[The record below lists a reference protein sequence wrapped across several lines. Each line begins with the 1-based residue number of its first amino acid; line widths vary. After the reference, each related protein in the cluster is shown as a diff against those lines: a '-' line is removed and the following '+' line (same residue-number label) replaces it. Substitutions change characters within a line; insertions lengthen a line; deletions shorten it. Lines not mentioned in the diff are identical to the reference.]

1 MDIEYGVGKVFCTR
15 CGMAYSKRRN
25 FFPVSYA
32 KLHKGIGYTPVCR
45 KCIDQMF
52 REYLDEFGDT
62 ALAARQ
68 ICRKL
73 DLYYD
78 DRLFELVSN
87 KATPNNVMFQY
98 LYRLTMSTYAGKS
111 YDDTL
116 INENGTIDPRKDSL
130 TKLYVNN
137 TEEESDES
145 EEQVEPVEP
154 EPEPEPE
161 VDEAE
166 EEQVSEDVISF
177 WGKGYTPEMYRRLEQ
192 RWAYWS
198 SKYPEGEELDVG
210 TEVILRQICSLELD
224 INRDRAAGRPV
235 DKSVNTLNTLL
246 GSLNL
251 KPVQKKDDLDSSI
264 NNTPLGVWLYRFE
277 NKRPLPDNYPDSP
290 ILKYIFTWMG
300 HLCKMLGVKGN
311 KYTQLYEEAIRRNT
325 VEKPEYEGDEDD
337 LEDQFLEFLEDSP
350 SYNDA

>member
-15 CGMAYSKRRN
+15 CGMAYTKRRN

-32 KLHKGIGYTPVCR
+32 KLHKGIGYVPVCR

-78 DRLFELVSN
+78 DKLFGLVSN
-87 KATPNNVMFQY
+87 KAAANNVMFQY
-98 LYRLTMSTYAGKS
+98 LYRLTNSTYAGKS

-130 TKLYVNN
+130 TKLYTKNDV
-137 TEEESDES
+137 EEEPTKNEEPADVIEQDPEPIAEEIEEEPVSDEII
-145 EEQVEPVEP
+145 
-154 EPEPEPE
+154 
-161 VDEAE
+161 A
-166 EEQVSEDVISF
+166 F
-177 WGKGYTPEMYRRLEQ
+177 WGKGYSPEMYRRLEQ

-198 SKYPEGEELDVG
+198 SKYPKDEELDIG

-224 INRDRAAGRPV
+224 INRDRAADRPV

-251 KPVQKKDDLDSSI
+251 KPVQKKDDFDSSI

-311 KYTQLYEEAIRRNT
+311 KYTQLYDEAIRRNT
-325 VEKPEYEGDEDD
+325 VDKPEYEGDEDE
-337 LEDQFLEFLEDSP
+337 LEEQFLEFLEDTP